1 MSYTIIGIKLSD
13 RQNQAAA
20 LQEILTRYG
29 CCIKT
34 RIGLH
39 DAGDGRCAPGGVVLL
54 EVIDRQDE
62 LLGEL
67 SVKFETQSM
76 RF

>member
-1 MSYTIIGIKLSD
+1 MYIIGVKLND
-13 RQNQAAA
+13 RQNQAAT
-20 LQEILTRYG
+20 LQDILTRYG

-39 DAGDGRCAPGGVVLL
+39 DAAEGRCAPGGVVLL

-67 SVKFETQSM
+67 SVKFETQTM